1 MAKTGL
7 IHVKSGGF
15 MERLPVASAH
25 SVAPLFRALRA
36 LFRGL
41 ATAWKASL
49 SASYSPLTLRVSIL
63 TSLLATAG
71 CSLYRPAFFLPFLIA
86 ASGFDAVRMSLR
98 VRDEKKVDEK
108 TQMYDAILQKYDD
121 GTPEVRLARQAESYA
136 LYFDID
142 MYGSQLDGEVPEP
155 GLNSFDDADVDVLLG
170 SMAGALQ
177 KIYPQFAGLEVVVF
191 SSSGVCLATNRY
203 KASFHVVFPQI
214 IVERPVM
221 CHEKKVQCA
230 GTASHILVRDHVTH
244 YLSMEEEQNERLKQL
259 RKRVSSDLVQ
269 ADDPDGP
276 RLNDWC
282 EILDEMPLWHDPR
295 PGRCTGVRLP
305 YTDKE
310 LADGIDPRTK
320 LPLGRWWYQQGR
332 LEKLPPFAD
341 RRHWVRLGDISCR
354 ETPTELDV
362 SQMDPEVDRY
372 PECPVCRGRR

>member
-71 CSLYRPAFFLPFLIA
+71 CSLYRRRWRV
-86 ASGFDAVRMSLR
+86 AVS
-98 VRDEKKVDEK
+98 V
-108 TQMYDAILQKYDD
+108 ANAKYDD